1 MAWRTHGVL
10 PGVTIG
16 GNSVI
21 GANSIV
27 IQNIPA
33 NVVAV
38 GSPCKVVREINERD
52 RDCYHKDRRIP
63 KELK

>member
-1 MAWRTHGVL
+1 VF
-10 PGVTIG
+10 
-16 GNSVI
+16 I

-38 GSPCKVVREINERD
+38 GNPCKVVREINERG
-52 RDCYHKDRRIP
+52 RKYYHKDCPIP
-63 KELK
+63 EELK